1 MRYALIFI
9 TVALMISVGFSWVPA
24 DTIPNTQQPDAVDDS
39 APEPV
44 YYDTVPVE
52 YIDFEP
58 LHVNVYYVSRD
69 PLDEEKHS
77 ELY

>member
-24 DTIPNTQQPDAVDDS
+24 DTVPNTQQPDAVDDS
-39 APEPV
+39 APEPI

-58 LHVNVYYVSRD
+58 LYVNVRHISKD
-69 PLDEEKHS
+69 SWDEEKHS
-77 ELY
+77 EL

>member
-1 MRYALIFI
+1 MRFALILI
-9 TVALMISVGFSWVPA
+9 TIALMLVVGFSWVPA
-24 DTIPNTQQPDAVDDS
+24 EDFVTNQTDESDAV
-39 APEPV
+39 PPGPV

-58 LHVNVYYVSRD
+58 LHVNVHYVSRD
-69 PLDEEKHS
+69 TWDEEKHS

>member
-1 MRYALIFI
+1 MRFALILI
-9 TVALMISVGFSWVPA
+9 TVALMIVVGFSWVPA
-24 DTIPNTQQPDAVDDS
+24 DIGNAKQNDTTEDS
-39 APEPV
+39 VPGPV

-58 LHVNVYYVSRD
+58 LHVNVQYVKLD
-69 PLDEEKHS
+69 TWDEEKHS